1 MTDVLMVSHTHWDRE
16 WYRTFEA
23 FRARLVDTVDRVLD
37 LLAADPG
44 WKFLL
49 DGQAIVVEDYLLVR
63 PGRRAELEAAVA
75 AGRLGV
81 GPWYVQPDS
90 LLPSG
95 ESHVRNLLEGRRVAR
110 AAGACSEVAYTPDS
124 FGHPAQ
130 LPAIFAGFGL
140 GPFVYWRGNGNEID
154 ELGPVYRWVAPS
166 GDAVTAYHL
175 GRGYFA
181 AAYLPRDPEEAVDG
195 LLGVLERLGPIERA
209 PVVLMNGIDH
219 CLPDAH
225 TGAVAVALEA
235 RLGRPVTRGLLDDLR
250 GSVDESDRSSFRGA
264 LVGARIANLL
274 PGVWST
280 RLGLKL
286 ADRRAERA
294 LVGWAEPWSALGP
307 LLGTPDERPS
317 LRAAWRALL
326 PNQAHDS
333 ICGCSQ
339 DEVHR
344 QMQGRYATATEL
356 ADQTTA
362 RVLERLAG
370 LGPERATPWST
381 ELDLAVFN
389 PSPVSRT
396 DVVRIALDGHPVYR
410 LSDMGGDIH
419 PLTLLDGTA
428 MGYEIDGAPARVV
441 PAVDPARMRM
451 WEGMPGVDLE
461 LVVADVPAFGW
472 RRVHLAPSEPHPD
485 ELDDGRAIASGDLTV
500 TAADDGTLTVVAGGR
515 TFAGLGALEDLGDR
529 GDTYDFD
536 PVPGDADAGAS
547 PASVVVTRHR
557 HPSGLQRLVVVRT
570 LSVPAGLTEARD
582 ARRDDTVPMTVTVEA
597 RVAPGVDRVDL
608 QVQVVNPA
616 EDHRLRLCFPTGEAV
631 TSYRAAT
638 TFDVAERSADP
649 VDDEGWEHPAPA
661 TFAHQGWIEAHGLVV
676 GAPGLPE
683 AEVTADGVIKVTLLR
698 SVGWLA
704 RLDPTTRPVPAGP
717 GLATPEAQCPDG
729 ITAHLSLRVV
739 RGDAGASHLAATTA
753 SDELG
758 LRAVPAGDDPLLE
771 PGHSLVAV
779 EPTGVLLS
787 ALKPADDG
795 DGLVVRL
802 ANPGSG
808 EVTAVIAFGVPVG
821 AAESVRLDETPDG
834 GVVDVD
840 VRGARVAVTV
850 GPHGLRSARVRLG

>member
-1 MTDVLMVSHTHWDRE
+1 MVR
-16 WYRTFEA
+16 
-23 FRARLVDTVDRVLD
+23 
-37 LLAADPG
+37 
-44 WKFLL
+44 
-49 DGQAIVVEDYLLVR
+49 
-63 PGRRAELEAAVA
+63 
-75 AGRLGV
+75 
-81 GPWYVQPDS
+81 VQPDS

-195 LLGVLERLGPIERA
+195 LLGVLVRLGPIERA

-428 MGYEIDGAPARVV
+428 MGYEVDGRRPGSSPRSTRPACACGRGC
-441 PAVDPARMRM
+441 PASTSSSSWPTCPPSA
-451 WEGMPGVDLE
+451 GAGCTS
-461 LVVADVPAFGW
+461 
-472 RRVHLAPSEPHPD
+472 RRASPHPD

-515 TFAGLGALEDLGDR
+515 TFAGLGALEDRGDR

-536 PVPGDADAGAS
+536 PVPGDATPARPQRRWSS
-547 PASVVVTRHR
+547 PA
-557 HPSGLQRLVVVRT
+557 
-570 LSVPAGLTEARD
+570 
-582 ARRDDTVPMTVTVEA
+582 
-597 RVAPGVDRVDL
+597 
-608 QVQVVNPA
+608 
-616 EDHRLRLCFPTGEAV
+616 TG
-631 TSYRAAT
+631 
-638 TFDVAERSADP
+638 
-649 VDDEGWEHPAPA
+649 
-661 TFAHQGWIEAHGLVV
+661 
-676 GAPGLPE
+676 
-683 AEVTADGVIKVTLLR
+683 
-698 SVGWLA
+698 
-704 RLDPTTRPVPAGP
+704 TRPGCSASWSCAPCPSPPA
-717 GLATPEAQCPDG
+717 
-729 ITAHLSLRVV
+729 
-739 RGDAGASHLAATTA
+739 
-753 SDELG
+753 
-758 LRAVPAGDDPLLE
+758 
-771 PGHSLVAV
+771 
-779 EPTGVLLS
+779 
-787 ALKPADDG
+787 
-795 DGLVVRL
+795 
-802 ANPGSG
+802 
-808 EVTAVIAFGVPVG
+808 
-821 AAESVRLDETPDG
+821 
-834 GVVDVD
+834 
-840 VRGARVAVTV
+840 
-850 GPHGLRSARVRLG
+850 